1 MIITLTEYDFSIMFN
16 RIRPNHFSYEALGR
30 LFDYYEELDEGME
43 FDPVA
48 ICCEWSEAN
57 IGSEEHLNAVEAKAY
72 VIELENGNVLIQE
85 Y

>member
-1 MIITLTEYDFSIMFN
+1 MIMTLTEYVFSDMFD

-30 LFDYYEELDEGME
+30 LFDYYEGFDECME

-48 ICCEWSEAN
+48 ICCEWSEVN
-57 IGSEEHLNAVEAKAY
+57 IGSQEHLDAVEAGAY
-72 VIELENGNVLIQE
+72 TIELENGNVLVQE

>member
-1 MIITLTEYDFSIMFN
+1 MIMTLTEYDFSIMFN

-30 LFDYYEELDEGME
+30 LFAYYEEVDEHTE

-48 ICCEWSEAN
+48 ICCEWSEVN
-57 IGSEEHLNAVEAKAY
+57 IGSEEHLNAVEDGALT
-72 VIELENGNVLIQE
+72 IELENGNVLVQE